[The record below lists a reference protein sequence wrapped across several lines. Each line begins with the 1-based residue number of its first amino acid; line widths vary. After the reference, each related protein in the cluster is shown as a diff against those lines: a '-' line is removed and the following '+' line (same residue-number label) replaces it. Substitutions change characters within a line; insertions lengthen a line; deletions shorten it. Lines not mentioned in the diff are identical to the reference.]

1 MASRGQGPCIDDADA
16 DNDDTDDD
24 DEGDNDDGD
33 DDDDGTRLRG
43 LPWACR
49 GQVHSVTT
57 VTHFE
62 ASLERQ
68 HCLWEIKF
76 APACA
81 AWPPPGLLC
90 DDSYTL

>member
-1 MASRGQGPCIDDADA
+1 MRGLPWARPLYYDDDEGDNDDADD
-16 DNDDTDDD
+16 DNDDTDDDD

-62 ASLERQ
+62 ASLE
-68 HCLWEIKF
+68 LPWE
-76 APACA
+76 A
-81 AWPPPGLLC
+81 
-90 DDSYTL
+90 TLAVLK

>member
-1 MASRGQGPCIDDADA
+1 MYYDDD

-24 DEGDNDDGD
+24 DDEADNDDGD

-68 HCLWEIKF
+68 PWPREIRF
-76 APACA
+76 ALVCA
-81 AWPPPGLLC
+81 ACPLTGALC
-90 DDSYTL
+90 DEGYTL

>member
-1 MASRGQGPCIDDADA
+1 MPWARPLYYDDDEGDNDDADD
-16 DNDDTDDD
+16 DNDDTDDDD
-24 DEGDNDDGD
+24 DEGDNDDGDD

-62 ASLERQ
+62 ASLE
-68 HCLWEIKF
+68 L
-76 APACA
+76 P
-81 AWPPPGLLC
+81 
-90 DDSYTL
+90 

>member
-1 MASRGQGPCIDDADA
+1 MPWARPLYYDD
-16 DNDDTDDD
+16 DNDDTDDDD

-33 DDDDGTRLRG
+33 DDDGTRSRG

-62 ASLERQ
+62 ASLERPPW
-68 HCLWEIKF
+68 LWEIRF
-76 APACA
+76 GLACA
-81 AWPPPGLLC
+81 ACRGH
-90 DDSYTL
+90 SIA